1 MEEKKIT
8 IIMSYYNAQ
17 DYLEA
22 AVKSILNQTYRN
34 VELICID
41 DASTDN
47 SRSIMNSFEDE
58 RIVHIVNEENQGC
71 THCRNQGLL
80 AAKGDYIGFMDADDI
95 SHISRLEKESNYLDE
110 HQDVLAITVKYGYI
124 NAQGRRIRQ
133 GQETAV
139 CEDINIRAFL
149 LFGNCFGNGAA
160 LFRREVVDRYHIM
173 ANEKLKTSS
182 DFLFWQKCLL
192 CGKMHCLDEILY
204 YYREGDYQSPIKRLV
219 NKNHQADDNI
229 KLSIFRFAWKHRG
242 FCLNKKEIKYI
253 YTYLYKKEQL
263 HKLIDYWKGF
273 HLYRKIKKQ
282 ANSLGL
288 VEKQEVLTI
297 YKEGMKKQIMDFL
310 KIMD

>member
-8 IIMSYYNAQ
+8 IIMPYYNAQ

-71 THCRNQGLL
+71 AHCRNQGLL

>member
-71 THCRNQGLL
+71 AHCRNQGLL

-219 NKNHQADDNI
+219 KKNHQADDNI

>member
-71 THCRNQGLL
+71 AHCRNQGLL